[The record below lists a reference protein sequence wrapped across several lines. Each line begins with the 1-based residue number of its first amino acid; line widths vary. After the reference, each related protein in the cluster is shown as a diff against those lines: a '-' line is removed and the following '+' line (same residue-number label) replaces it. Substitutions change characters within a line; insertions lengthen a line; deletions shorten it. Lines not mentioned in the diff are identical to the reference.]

1 MESGYCRIR
10 SNMCAIC
17 TKTEHMDVQK
27 ASVSCDRHK
36 SAFKSISRVLQSDFS
51 DVLFT
56 QFHCSDSVRP
66 GLMGLAS
73 N

>member
-1 MESGYCRIR
+1 MESGYCRTR
-10 SNMCAIC
+10 SNICAIC
-17 TKTEHMDVQK
+17 TKTEHMDAQK

-36 SAFKSISRVLQSDFS
+36 SAFKSISRVLQSDFR

-66 GLMGLAS
+66 GLIGLVS